1 MLSRCKSGPVVL
13 ASRDRDLQGMVAECL
28 IELGSQ
34 QPRLTTVSN
43 IVDCVVAVRLLD
55 PCLVLLDDGIH
66 DAPGPTLVRDVRLT
80 RSDVSL
86 VYLASQHS
94 LDLERQVRC
103 EGVLFYIA
111 HPQGDAVATSR
122 LANVLKTLLSRTG

>member
-1 MLSRCKSGPVVL
+1 MLSRCKIGPVVL
-13 ASRDRDLQGMVAECL
+13 ASRDRDLQSMVAGCL
-28 IELGSQ
+28 SELGSQ
-34 QPRLTTVSN
+34 PPRLTTVNS
-43 IVDCVVAVRLLD
+43 ITDCVVAVRLLD

-66 DAPGPTLVRDVRLT
+66 DAPGPNLVHDLRQA

-86 VYLASQHS
+86 VYLAARHS
-94 LDLERQVRC
+94 LDLERLVRC

-122 LANVLKTLLSRTG
+122 LANILKTLLCRTS

>member
-1 MLSRCKSGPVVL
+1 MLSRCKIGPVVL
-13 ASRDRDLQGMVAECL
+13 ASRDRDLHSMVAGCL
-28 IELGSQ
+28 TELGS
-34 QPRLTTVSN
+34 PSRLTTVNS
-43 IVDCVVAVRLLD
+43 ITDCVVAVRLLD

-66 DAPGPTLVRDVRLT
+66 ETPGPALVQDLRLA
-80 RSDVSL
+80 RADVSV
-86 VYLASQHS
+86 VYVAARHS

-122 LANVLKTLLSRTG
+122 LANILKTLLSRTS